1 MSNDELNHVEAP
13 AIEQLKS
20 LGWTYVEGEQLS
32 PDNSDER
39 GSFREVALINRLE
52 TSIKRINPWINEE
65 NLRKVIKELTKQP
78 YANLIEAN
86 QTIWSLITQYM
97 SVSQDK
103 GSGNRSQTVK
113 IIDFDN
119 LDNNEFLCTSQ
130 FKSKDLNRILFLTLS
145 SL

>member
-32 PDNSDER
+32 PDNPDER

-78 YANLIEAN
+78 LGSNQILTRIGDEPIDNKKITNIEK
-86 QTIWSLITQYM
+86 M
-97 SVSQDK
+97 SPTLKLSHQHLK
-103 GSGNRSQTVK
+103 SAPT
-113 IIDFDN
+113 
-119 LDNNEFLCTSQ
+119 LSQ
-130 FKSKDLNRILFLTLS
+130 FRLYYINSQ
-145 SL
+145 SLYSRSLYL